1 MAAFDSQD
9 LQPLARVSQ
18 RAQPPAVTNTK
29 SLMFKNAIV
38 YRLTHEFTLD
48 AETLHNALVKQS
60 FTPCSG
66 IRPSSF
72 GWIPPIGGEDAP
84 LVHEVAGYFL
94 ICARKE
100 EKVVPPSA
108 LNEAVTE
115 RVERIEATEGRKL
128 PRTDKLALKDDSLA
142 ELLPRALARSKQ
154 ILGYIAPGEGIALVA
169 TSKFSEAEQFV
180 NCIRDSLG
188 SFPVVLPQVQ
198 RNPSELFTH
207 WLNDRKL
214 PENFSLGD
222 QCDLLDPETSATVTC
237 RRQDLATQEIVSH
250 INAGKVCTRLGLRWH
265 GDLAIAVDKDLSLR
279 RIKFENPGTQEDEDV
294 IAQLDAAFVQM
305 ALEFK
310 RFLPA
315 LYSALGGE
323 HIPEF
328 TES

>member
-1 MAAFDSQD
+1 
-9 LQPLARVSQ
+9 
-18 RAQPPAVTNTK
+18 
-29 SLMFKNAIV
+29 MFKNAVV

-48 AETLHNALVKQS
+48 GETLHNALSKQA
-60 FTPCSG
+60 FTSCSG

-72 GWIPPIGGEDAP
+72 GWIPPIGGEDTP
-84 LVHEVAGYFL
+84 LVHEVSGYFL
-94 ICARKE
+94 LCARKE

-108 LNEAVTE
+108 LNEALAE

-128 PRTDKLALKDDSLA
+128 SRKEKLALKDDSLA
-142 ELLPRALARSKQ
+142 QLLPRALARSKQ
-154 ILGYIAPGEGIALVA
+154 ILGYIAPSEGIAVIGTA
-169 TSKFSEAEQFV
+169 NAAEAEQFIS
-180 NCIRDSLG
+180 CIRDSLG
-188 SFPVVLPQVQ
+188 SFQVVLPQVQ

-207 WLNDRKL
+207 WLNLRKL
-214 PENFSLGD
+214 PEHFTLGE

-250 INAGKVCTRLGLRWH
+250 INAGKVCTRLGLRWY

-279 RIKFENPGTQEDEDV
+279 QIKFENPEGDEDEDA

-315 LYSALGGE
+315 LYTALGGE

-328 TES
+328 TEA

>member
-1 MAAFDSQD
+1 
-9 LQPLARVSQ
+9 
-18 RAQPPAVTNTK
+18 
-29 SLMFKNAIV
+29 MFKNAVV

-48 AETLHNALVKQS
+48 AETLHNALSKQA

-72 GWIPPIGGEDAP
+72 GWIPPVGGEDLP
-84 LVHEVAGYFL
+84 LVHEVSGYYL
-94 ICARKE
+94 LCARKE
-100 EKVVPPSA
+100 DKVVPPSA
-108 LNEAVTE
+108 LNEAVAE

-128 PRTDKLALKDDSLA
+128 PRKDKLALKDDSLA

-154 ILGYIAPGEGIALVA
+154 ILGYIAPTEGIAVIN
-169 TSKFSEAEQFV
+169 TSNAAEAEQFIS
-180 NCIRDSLG
+180 CIRDCLG
-188 SFPVVLPQVQ
+188 SFQVVLPQLQ
-198 RNPSELFTH
+198 RNPTELFTH
-207 WLNDRKL
+207 WLNFRKL
-214 PENFSLGD
+214 PEHFTLGE

-250 INAGKVCTRLGLRWH
+250 INAGKICTRLGLRWY

-279 RIKFENPGTQEDEDV
+279 QIKFENPESEEDEDA

-328 TES
+328 TEA

>member
-1 MAAFDSQD
+1 
-9 LQPLARVSQ
+9 
-18 RAQPPAVTNTK
+18 
-29 SLMFKNAIV
+29 MFKNAVV

-48 AETLHNALVKQS
+48 GETLHNALSKQS

-66 IRPSSF
+66 VRPSSF
-72 GWIPPIGGEDAP
+72 GWIPPIGNEDAP

-94 ICARKE
+94 LCARKE

-108 LNEAVTE
+108 LNEAVQQ

-128 PRTDKLALKDDSLA
+128 PRRDRLALKDDSLA
-142 ELLPRALARSKQ
+142 ELLPRALPRSKQ
-154 ILGYIAPGEGIALVA
+154 ILGYIAPSEGIAVVG
-169 TSKFSEAEQFV
+169 TSNSAEAELFI
-180 NCIRDSLG
+180 NCLRDSLG

-207 WLNDRKL
+207 WLNFRKL
-214 PENFSLGD
+214 PENFSLGE

-250 INAGKVCTRLGLRWH
+250 INAGKVCTRLGLRWY
-265 GDLAIAVDKDLSLR
+265 GDLAVAVDKDLSLR
-279 RIKFENPGTQEDEDV
+279 QIKFENPEGEEDEDA

-328 TES
+328 TEA

>member
-1 MAAFDSQD
+1 
-9 LQPLARVSQ
+9 
-18 RAQPPAVTNTK
+18 
-29 SLMFKNAIV
+29 MFKNAVV
-38 YRLTHEFTLD
+38 YRLTQTFTLD
-48 AETLHNALVKQS
+48 GETLHNALSKQS
-60 FTPCSG
+60 FKPCSG
-66 IRPSSF
+66 VRPSSF
-72 GWIPPIGGEDAP
+72 GWIPPVGDEDAP

-108 LNEAVTE
+108 LNEAVAE

-128 PRTDKLALKDDSLA
+128 PRRDRLALKDDSLA
-142 ELLPRALARSKQ
+142 ELLPRALPRSKQ
-154 ILGYIAPGEGIALVA
+154 ILGYIAPGEDLAVVG
-169 TSKFSEAEQFV
+169 TSNGAEAEQFISCV
-180 NCIRDSLG
+180 RDSLG

-198 RNPSELFTH
+198 RNPTELFTH
-207 WLNDRKL
+207 WLNYRKL
-214 PENFSLGD
+214 PEHFTLGE

-250 INAGKVCTRLGLRWH
+250 LNAGKICTRLGLRWY

-279 RIKFENPGTQEDEDV
+279 QVRFENPENDSDDDA

-323 HIPEF
+323 HIPEY
-328 TES
+328 TEA